1 MKDIMGKTQWRGI
14 GRTLKNW
21 IYQDEMSEKCVIDT
35 PQQFADHAEKT
46 ITGITSLYLPEEE
59 VLIKP

>member
-1 MKDIMGKTQWRGI
+1 MERH
-14 GRTLKNW
+14 R

-46 ITGITSLYLPEEE
+46 ITGITSLYFPEEE
-59 VLIKP
+59 VLIEP